1 MSCVEPQVPRW
12 VEAGDRR
19 GMMGRRF
26 IRVGV
31 PLHYSS
37 GPAGVPSSSDCMPS
51 ALISAPTPP
60 FPRSVPWATPGL
72 HRGGSSEWS
81 VGFAEEEED
90 EEEAA
95 VDQKSPVLV
104 FN

>member
-1 MSCVEPQVPRW
+1 ML
-12 VEAGDRR
+12 
-19 GMMGRRF
+19 GRRF

-31 PLHYSS
+31 PLHYSW
-37 GPAGVPSSSDCMPS
+37 GPTGVPSSSDCMPS

-60 FPRSVPWATPGL
+60 FPRSISWATP
-72 HRGGSSEWS
+72 GSSEWS

>member
-1 MSCVEPQVPRW
+1 MSCVEPRVPRW

-19 GMMGRRF
+19 GMLGRWF

-37 GPAGVPSSSDCMPS
+37 GPTGVPSSSDCMPS
-51 ALISAPTPP
+51 ALISAAPTPP
-60 FPRSVPWATPGL
+60 VPHSISWATP
-72 HRGGSSEWS
+72 GSSEWS